1 MTSKKKFV
9 LAGSLAIVIGLVA
22 VIAQGGLLA
31 PAAKKQG
38 ANDKPVP
45 VKAALAERRN
55 ASSHLKS
62 IGTVQALNTVV
73 VRARTDGEIS
83 RVFFEEGTR
92 VKRGD
97 MLVALDPRLIEVQ
110 LRSAQA
116 QLAKDQAQFDNTK
129 RDLERYE
136 FLVKKESISLQTL
149 DATRAQLEQ
158 MRATLSSD
166 QAQIDL
172 AQLQLDFTSIRAP
185 IDGRLGARLVDAG
198 NVVHASDANGIVIMS
213 QIQPVFVTFSI
224 PQNALDILRHQQSH
238 RPLRV
243 LAMNQDGS
251 EVLDDGMLTLIES
264 QIDTATGTV
273 RCKATFKN
281 ASEKLWPGAF
291 VSVEIVL
298 NDLPDVVLVPT
309 IAIQSGAQHP
319 FVYVVTPKNVVET
332 RQVEVGSASGDQTVI
347 LTGLAEGEHVVVEGQ
362 FQVGEGT
369 RVDVKGALIAE
380 PLGQSNEGH
389 S

>member
-1 MTSKKKFV
+1 
-9 LAGSLAIVIGLVA
+9 
-22 VIAQGGLLA
+22 
-31 PAAKKQG
+31 
-38 ANDKPVP
+38 
-45 VKAALAERRN
+45 
-55 ASSHLKS
+55 
-62 IGTVQALNTVV
+62 
-73 VRARTDGEIS
+73 
-83 RVFFEEGTR
+83 
-92 VKRGD
+92 
-97 MLVALDPRLIEVQ
+97 
-110 LRSAQA
+110 
-116 QLAKDQAQFDNTK
+116 
-129 RDLERYE
+129 
-136 FLVKKESISLQTL
+136 
-149 DATRAQLEQ
+149 
-158 MRATLSSD
+158 MRATLSAD

-198 NVVHASDANGIVIMS
+198 NVVHANDPNGIVIMS
-213 QIQPVFVTFSI
+213 QIQPIFVTFSI

-238 RPLRV
+238 RALRV

-251 EVLDDGMLTLIES
+251 EVLDDGKLTLIES

-281 ASEKLWPGAF
+281 ANEKLWPGAF

-298 NDLPDVVLVPT
+298 NELPDVVLVPT
-309 IAIQSGAQHP
+309 IAIQAGAQHP

-332 RQVEVGSASGDQTVI
+332 RQVAVGPASGDQTVI

-362 FQVGEGT
+362 FQIGDGS

-380 PLGQSNEGH
+380 PLRQSNEGR